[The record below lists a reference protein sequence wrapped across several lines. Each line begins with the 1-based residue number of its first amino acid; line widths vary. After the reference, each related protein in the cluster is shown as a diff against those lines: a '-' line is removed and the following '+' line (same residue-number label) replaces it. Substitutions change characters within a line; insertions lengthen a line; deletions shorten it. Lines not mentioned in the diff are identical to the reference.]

1 MSKVHSFENFLA
13 EAKVQR
19 TATIKAEADTEI
31 THKIEKLLRE
41 AMKLTEE
48 VEAQKAEFEK
58 ALKIKEL
65 ELKSKNAAI
74 MDVMKGM
81 DTTTLKFKKILATI
95 NTTKGKITFPYAKL
109 WEFALDQAT
118 ATQKKALLNYK
129 EINKKLNPDRL
140 SLELKRVQE
149 SEINEG
155 VMDMLSGIWNWLKSK
170 VEDFMNDLRNYNDSV
185 NALESLV
192 ESKHAIGEDDGL

>member
-95 NTTKGKITFPYAKL
+95 NTAKGKITFPYAKL

-170 VEDFMNDLRNYNDSV
+170 VKDFVNDLRNYNDSV